1 MDHSLTLHH
10 GTYHL
15 IFSYSL
21 IGLTVGPIKAC
32 AFRVAPSVVQ
42 ILQMQLKYI
51 RPKVPLRPPKKWWPP
66 IWMKLGKMIIQ
77 GPNFHV
83 SKFLWTFDIKNSF
96 IYEFEIWV
104 SSRSVSGDTHST
116 SHFNNYKNCM
126 YVSLDFEHFYALR
139 TDVMVLQ
146 KYGTYLLL
154 LFKHP
159 VCILNKIWS
168 IWP

>member
-126 YVSLDFEHFYALR
+126 YRVHHMFWTTIFPFIQAIIWYFCIIFD
-139 TDVMVLQ
+139 LQ
-146 KYGTYLLL
+146 NIG
-154 LFKHP
+154 
-159 VCILNKIWS
+159 
-168 IWP
+168 